1 MTQLVSLVELATVE
15 PEPEEVAHDLNYVM
29 CAIELCTRPRNPV
42 NLLTQHFLV
51 VVEARAGS
59 MAAKRKHLTLESK
72 VKIIS
77 YAEENPK
84 VGIRAIA
91 ETYGIGK
98 TQVSD
103 ILRNKVSIKAA
114 YASNFSTHK
123 KCRVSKYSDVNE
135 ALYSWYNLACS
146 KNIYPTGPQ
155 LVAKAKEI
163 AQCLGKTDFE
173 GTPGWLSKL
182 KARYNIFP
190 DNYKVEDK

>member
-1 MTQLVSLVELATVE
+1 M
-15 PEPEEVAHDLNYVM
+15 
-29 CAIELCTRPRNPV
+29 
-42 NLLTQHFLV
+42 
-51 VVEARAGS
+51 
-59 MAAKRKHLTLESK
+59 
-72 VKIIS
+72 KIIS

-114 YASNFSTHK
+114 YVSNFSTHK

-135 ALYSWYNLACS
+135 ALYSCYNLACS

-155 LVAKAKEI
+155 LAAKAKKI
-163 AQCLGKTDFE
+163 AQRLGKTDFE
-173 GTPGWLSKL
+173 GIYPWLAL
-182 KARYNIFP
+182 KMEGQVQHQKN
-190 DNYKVEDK
+190 ES